1 LKRIFNHKILCE
13 VPVENGESKSF
24 QKNQSLGGEISSLCG
39 AGFRSGKPKT
49 SISGVRHKGD
59 TAVFPCFL
67 AVGKKAFSHK
77 KAAPGGTAKEW
88 VLLGEV
94 LRGWCIRTP
103 SPRT

>member
-1 LKRIFNHKILCE
+1 MKRIFNHKILCE

-59 TAVFPCFL
+59 TAVFPCFS

-77 KAAPGGTAKEW
+77 KAAPGGTAFQ
-88 VLLGEV
+88 G
-94 LRGWCIRTP
+94 CF
-103 SPRT
+103 